1 MRGVE
6 RIILV
11 VSMMQWMK
19 QALNLAQ
26 FLSKTERNGKG

>member
-11 VSMMQWMK
+11 LSMMQWKK

-26 FLSKTERNGKG
+26 FVEGRAKG